1 MREKLVGRLT
11 WEKIPWGIRV
21 TIPGR
26 PRALAFFYTLLIV
39 TWLIIASVHFSH
51 LLLEPHPEDSDFTL
65 QLIAIGIYTVGFCIF
80 VCWMAVT
87 FTGDTVLSLDV
98 YDMKIQRRA
107 LGIELSSR
115 KFQTNHVSYVLYVAP
130 GMSPRRSIFDPNT
143 GKIQFRVGKRMHSFA
158 RGIMDTEA
166 YALIVL
172 MMKIYKFPNSYAP
185 IVTDVDS

>member
-11 WEKIPWGIRV
+11 WEKIPWGIRIA
-21 TIPGR
+21 IPVR
-26 PRALAFFYTLLIV
+26 PGVSAFLYTLLVVI
-39 TWLIIASVHFSH
+39 WLIYAAIHYSH
-51 LLLEPHPEDSDFTL
+51 LLLEPHPEDTEFTL
-65 QLIAIGIYTVGFCIF
+65 QLIAIGVYAVGFCIF

-115 KFQTNHVSYVLYVAP
+115 SFQTNHVSEVLYVAP
-130 GMSPRRSIFDPNT
+130 GMSPRRSVFDPNT
-143 GKIQFRVGKRMHSFA
+143 SKIQFRVGKRMHSFA
-158 RGIMDTEA
+158 RGISDTEA
-166 YALIVL
+166 YALIIL

-185 IVTDVDS
+185 IVI